1 MCLSGI
7 NVIILSMK
15 KEVYLDHASTTP
27 IDPLVLR
34 AMLPYLKSHYGN
46 ASAIYKI
53 GREAKN
59 ALVSARKSVAN
70 VFGARENEVV
80 FTGGGSESISL
91 ALLGYARANALKG
104 ENKGHIITTNAEHS
118 AVLQACEQ
126 LQKEG
131 YKVTYLPVDNEG
143 LVTPAQVVKAVNKN
157 TILVSVIYA
166 NNEIGTIAPIGAIG
180 REIAKINIGRAHKIA
195 FHTDACQAAEYLN
208 LHAND
213 LKADLI
219 SINAS
224 KLYGP
229 KGVGVLYVR
238 DGKKL
243 QPIIFGGM
251 QEMSK
256 RAGTENIAGIV
267 GLKVALELALKRRLA
282 ETKRLTKMRDY
293 FVEQIIKTI
302 PDARLNGHPLK
313 RLPNNVNVSFSGI
326 EGESAVLYLDAAGI
340 ACSTGSAC
348 NSTVQ
353 KPSHVILALGISKS
367 DAHSAVRFTLGR
379 GTTMKDLEY
388 TLLHLQEVVMK
399 LRAISA
405 VK

>member
-1 MCLSGI
+1 
-7 NVIILSMK
+7 
-15 KEVYLDHASTTP
+15 
-27 IDPLVLR
+27 
-34 AMLPYLKSHYGN
+34 
-46 ASAIYKI
+46 
-53 GREAKN
+53 
-59 ALVSARKSVAN
+59 
-70 VFGARENEVV
+70 
-80 FTGGGSESISL
+80 
-91 ALLGYARANALKG
+91 
-104 ENKGHIITTNAEHS
+104 
-118 AVLQACEQ
+118 
-126 LQKEG
+126 
-131 YKVTYLPVDNEG
+131 
-143 LVTPAQVVKAVNKN
+143 
-157 TILVSVIYA
+157 
-166 NNEIGTIAPIGAIG
+166 
-180 REIAKINIGRAHKIA
+180 
-195 FHTDACQAAEYLN
+195 
-208 LHAND
+208 
-213 LKADLI
+213 
-219 SINAS
+219 
-224 KLYGP
+224 
-229 KGVGVLYVR
+229 
-238 DGKKL
+238 
-243 QPIIFGGM
+243 
-251 QEMSK
+251 MSK